1 MNSWDLKAYLL
12 QRIAARGGWVNAHAH
27 LDRAYTLTSKNFS
40 LSQKLRHEKWV
51 LNNSLKERSTVSQIY
66 DRMARALEHLLD
78 QGVQAVGTFID
89 VDYLVKDKAI
99 QAAQKLKHRYGSK
112 TTLKFLNQSSYGLF
126 DTKKKTPYWFNLA
139 TDFVDIIGGLLKVDA
154 HRASEHLDILL
165 STAKAKKKMLHVH
178 IDELN
183 TPDEKETEL
192 LARKTIAHGMHGQVV
207 GIHAISLNAHPKA
220 YRQKAYRLAKK
231 AGLMFISCPVSW
243 LNARRSET
251 LTPTHNPIT
260 PVDEML
266 PHKLTV
272 ALGTDNINDIWMPFN
287 NADMWLDLRIL
298 LEAARVYDLEK
309 LVDIA
314 TVNGKKV
321 LGLER

>member
-1 MNSWDLKAYLL
+1 MPLGWDLKKHLL
-12 QRIAARGGWVNAHAH
+12 EKIKARGGWVNAHTH
-27 LDRAYTLTSKNFS
+27 LDRAYTLSSKNFS
-40 LSQKLRHEKWV
+40 LSQKLRHEKWL
-51 LNNSLKERSTVSQIY
+51 LNDTLKERSSVNQIY
-66 DRMARALEHLLD
+66 DRMAQALEYLLQ
-78 QGVQAVGTFID
+78 QGVQAVGSFID
-89 VDYLVKDKAI
+89 VDYKVKDKAI
-99 QAAQKLKHRYGSK
+99 KAAQKIKTRYPK
-112 TTLKFLNQSSYGLF
+112 IPLKFLNQSSYSLF
-126 DTKKKTPYWFNLA
+126 DKKKKTHYWFNLA

-165 STAKAKKKMLHVH
+165 GTAKAKKKMLHVH

-183 TPDEKETEL
+183 TPEEKETEL
-192 LARKTIAHGMHGQVV
+192 LAQKTIEHKMHGQVV

-220 YRQKAYRLAKK
+220 YRQKVYKLAAK
-231 AGLMFISCPVSW
+231 ADLMFISCPVSW

-272 ALGTDNINDIWMPFN
+272 ALGTDNINDIWMPFSS
-287 NADMWLDLRIL
+287 AAMWLDLRIL
-298 LEAARVYDLEK
+298 LEAARIYDLDK
-309 LVDIA
+309 LVQIA

-321 LGLER
+321 LGIH